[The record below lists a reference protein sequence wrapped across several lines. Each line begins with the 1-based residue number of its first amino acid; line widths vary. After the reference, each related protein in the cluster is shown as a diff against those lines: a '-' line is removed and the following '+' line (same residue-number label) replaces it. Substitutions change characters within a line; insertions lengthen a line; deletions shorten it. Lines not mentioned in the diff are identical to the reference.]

1 MATVTNV
8 TINGLAT
15 LASGFAQRQVFKG
28 YVDAYKDDMNYFD
41 WLNQLPNGSEVTGDW
56 QFDVLT
62 EDTVQAIAGAVGA
75 STAGTG
81 GANKTIVFNG
91 TLAVPRVQ
99 EIILFKSGVTGLVW
113 SVTANSS
120 NWDVVVKPIGSGVNI
135 PAVAD
140 GESLSIMSNAGSEG
154 GANTYDVRKPALTKR
169 QNNIQIFETG
179 DSITEIAGATMV
191 EVPYQGNYYMV
202 NKYKAQ
208 QLLIHKMQVAN
219 QSLFGVKDT
228 FTGPDGKK
236 LYFTDGIWTQTVAG
250 GFSAT
255 SASAGVFDIVAD
267 GKTLAIA
274 MDAARCGNEY
284 MALAGS
290 TAHYAIDVNS
300 TSNSAFTGGGIAYAA
315 YNGDE
320 KVALAY
326 GVKSLRFGGYTFNI
340 QRFKTLE
347 HKGLTGAT
355 GYEAF
360 RKTILLLP
368 TDNAMIKGGQSVP
381 RVRMRY
387 MAFNGNKS
395 LRYMDVE
402 TGALAPNKTN
412 NTRQYRYDIYSQQAP
427 EVIDVQRLGRF
438 ILQ

>member
-1 MATVTNV
+1 MAATTNV

-15 LASGFAQRQVFKG
+15 LASGFAQRQVLKG
-28 YVDAYKDDMNYFD
+28 YIDGYKDEMNYFD
-41 WLNQLPNGSEVTGDW
+41 WLNQLPNGSEVVGDW
-56 QFDVLT
+56 QFDTLT

-99 EIILFKSGVTGLVW
+99 EIVMFKGGVTGLVW

-140 GESLSIMSNAGSEG
+140 AESVVILSNAGSEG

-191 EVPYQGNYYMV
+191 EVPYNGSNFMI

-208 QLLIHKMQVAN
+208 QLLIHNMQVAN
-219 QSLFGVKDT
+219 QTLFGVKDA

-236 LYFTDGIWTQTVAG
+236 VYFTDGIWTQTVNAG
-250 GFSAT
+250 FVAQ
-255 SASAGVFDIVAD
+255 SASSGVFDIIAD
-267 GKTLAIA
+267 GKTLALS

-284 MALAGS
+284 MALAGQ
-290 TAHYAIDVNS
+290 TAHLAIDVNS
-300 TSNSAFTGGGIAYAA
+300 TSNSAFTGGGVAYAA
-315 YNGDE
+315 YGGQE
-320 KVALAY
+320 KIALAY
-326 GVKSLRFGGYTFNI
+326 GVKSLRFGGYTLNI

-360 RKTILLLP
+360 KKAILLLP

-395 LRYMDVE
+395 LKYMDVE

-427 EVIDVQRLGRF
+427 EVIDIQRLGRF
-438 ILQ
+438 LVQ